1 VARLATAALAGCAG
15 IALVPAVASGHT
27 EISPDRVRG
36 GASQLFTLHVE
47 DERADAVTTRV
58 ALQLPAGVE
67 LVALP
72 RSEAW
77 RARANGRVV
86 TWLSGGVD
94 GSVTLRIRLRLPD
107 RAGELR
113 FPAVQTYSN
122 GDVDRWI
129 GPDAA
134 EQPAAAIRV
143 RPGPPESDRGDSAD
157 GQGDGTAG
165 GDPGATTGGATTG
178 GATTGGASTSDRA
191 TTGGG
196 GGVGEAAGNENSD
209 EGGGGSTG
217 LVVGVAAAA
226 LILGVLASVA
236 LRRRTQ

>member
-143 RPGPPESDRGDSAD
+143 RPGPPESDGGDSAD
-157 GQGDGTAG
+157 GQGGGTAG
-165 GDPGATTGGATTG
+165 GDPGATTDG

-191 TTGGG
+191 TTDGG

-209 EGGGGSTG
+209 DGRGGSTG